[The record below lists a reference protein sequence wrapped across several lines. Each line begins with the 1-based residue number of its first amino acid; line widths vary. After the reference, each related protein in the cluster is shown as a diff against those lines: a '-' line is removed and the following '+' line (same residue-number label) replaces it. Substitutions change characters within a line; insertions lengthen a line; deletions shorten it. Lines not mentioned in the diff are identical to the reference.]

1 MRTSIVIEGLRLRAC
16 HGVSD
21 EERRQPQWF
30 RIDLRADT
38 DFRPA
43 MESDSLEGTVSY
55 ADIYALILREMQQP
69 SKLLEHVAGRIV
81 KSLRRDYPALTH
93 IRLKL
98 LKEAPPIEGLQCE
111 GCGVEIAYESEE

>member
-1 MRTSIVIEGLRLRAC
+1 MSSQTAIVIEGLRLKAC

-21 EERRQPQWF
+21 EERQQPQWF
-30 RIDLRADT
+30 RLDLTADI

-43 MESDSLEGTVSY
+43 MASDCLEGTVSY
-55 ADIYALILREMQQP
+55 ADIYALILSEMQQP

-81 KSLRRDYPALTH
+81 RSLRSHFPTLTH

-98 LKEAPPIEGLQCE
+98 LKEAPPIEGLQCQ
-111 GCGVEIAYESEE
+111 GCGVVIEE